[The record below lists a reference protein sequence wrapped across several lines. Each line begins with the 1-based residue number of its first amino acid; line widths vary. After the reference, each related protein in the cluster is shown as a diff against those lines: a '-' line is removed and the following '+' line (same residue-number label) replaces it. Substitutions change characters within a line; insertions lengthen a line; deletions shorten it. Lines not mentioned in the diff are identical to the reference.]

1 MTILEVDGL
10 IWQESKAFV
19 SYCPELDLSSCGD
32 SVDEART
39 NLRSAVRPFLEEAEK
54 MGTLS
59 KCSMQARGSRNRLEN
74 FTVRINPHGSKSSY
88 VIIRLE
94 AIQKEL
100 EMLRRLLEPIEEQK
114 TAKLEGLWKGVEI
127 TEGDLDEAE
136 RSLFK
141 GAYEFAGD

>member
-1 MTILEVDGL
+1 
-10 IWQESKAFV
+10 
-19 SYCPELDLSSCGD
+19 
-32 SVDEART
+32 
-39 NLRSAVRPFLEEAEK
+39 
-54 MGTLS
+54 
-59 KCSMQARGSRNRLEN
+59 
-74 FTVRINPHGSKSSY
+74 